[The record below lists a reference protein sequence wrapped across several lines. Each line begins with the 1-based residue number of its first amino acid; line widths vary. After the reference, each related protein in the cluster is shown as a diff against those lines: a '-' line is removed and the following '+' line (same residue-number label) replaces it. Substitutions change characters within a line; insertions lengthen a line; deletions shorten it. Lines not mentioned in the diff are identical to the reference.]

1 MANEIRTI
9 VYVFVI
15 LSYFVRQGD
24 PFGEQNTNAGH
35 FRLKIVFCS
44 PLRRPGEQNTN
55 DFRTIL
61 FLIFF
66 CSPNKCLGDHFTN
79 GIRNIST
86 FGTPS
91 FFCSFFGAPW
101 RLNGEWNTNNFLYL
115 RNTVVFCSPGRPIW
129 RTIYECGALSHRSCF
144 LFATEAPW
152 RTNYEWFPNNSIF
165 ELFWF
170 AKQVPGRPFY
180 EWNPKHIHLRH
191 TFDFLFGFCA
201 H

>member
-61 FLIFF
+61 F
-66 CSPNKCLGDHFTN
+66 
-79 GIRNIST
+79 
-86 FGTPS
+86 
-91 FFCSFFGAPW
+91 
-101 RLNGEWNTNNFLYL
+101 
-115 RNTVVFCSPGRPIW
+115 
-129 RTIYECGALSHRSCF
+129 
-144 LFATEAPW
+144 
-152 RTNYEWFPNNSIF
+152 F
-165 ELFWF
+165 ELFLF

-180 EWNPKHIHLRH
+180 E
-191 TFDFLFGFCA
+191 
-201 H
+201 